1 MKRKS
6 FLVAS
11 ITLGVLCFGFIG
23 CSNPVKN
30 ELLTY
35 INDDLSKLSEM
46 EQTAISAFESVTGQN
61 YTDDETLYEMLI
73 EKVIPNY
80 SKLNSELE
88 AISLK
93 LKTPEVRK
101 LNEKYIEG
109 TNLQSSAFATFRVAL
124 ETGDSSQVLTA
135 NEKLDQG
142 RKQIREFLAELNDL
156 CSKNGV
162 QLKK

>member
-1 MKRKS
+1 
-6 FLVAS
+6 
-11 ITLGVLCFGFIG
+11 
-23 CSNPVKN
+23 
-30 ELLTY
+30 
-35 INDDLSKLSEM
+35 
-46 EQTAISAFESVTGQN
+46 
-61 YTDDETLYEMLI
+61 MLI
-73 EKVIPNY
+73 EKVIHNY